1 MKDKKIS
8 KLGAI
13 LVSFIMLAFTIN
25 VAAQGQHHKFTKQEL
40 TDFIHAVKKV
50 IPIQKEGQEKMAI
63 KIRKNDFTVKEY
75 NDILSKIQKK
85 KDVDLPRKRMQA
97 FNVLA
102 AEVKK
107 IQEEYHLKIAHEL
120 NNEGLT
126 MDKYDEILVAYQ
138 KDPEVKSRINKL
150 MQENN

>member
-1 MKDKKIS
+1 MKDKNIS
-8 KLGAI
+8 KLGSI
-13 LVSFIMLAFTIN
+13 IMSLLMIMLTIK
-25 VAAQGQHHKFTKQEL
+25 VSAHGQNHKFTKQEL
-40 TDFIHAVKKV
+40 TNFIHAVKKV

-75 NDILSKIQKK
+75 NDILSKMQKK

-102 AEVKK
+102 AEVQK
-107 IQEEYHLKIAHEL
+107 IQEEYHLKIAHAL

>member
-1 MKDKKIS
+1 MKDKNIS
-8 KLGAI
+8 RLHSI
-13 LVSFIMLAFTIN
+13 LVPFILLLFTMN
-25 VAAQGQHHKFTKQEL
+25 VTAQGQNNKFTKQEL
-40 TDFIHAVKKV
+40 TNFIHAVKKV

-63 KIRKNDFTVKEY
+63 KIRKSDFTVKEY
-75 NDILSKIQKK
+75 NDILSKMQKK
-85 KDVDLPRKRMQA
+85 KDVDLPRKRVQA

-102 AEVKK
+102 AEVQK

-138 KDPEVKSRINKL
+138 KDSEVKTRINKL
-150 MQENN
+150 MQANN